1 MALYIND
8 YEVDS
13 LVSQLAQLDHTSKV
27 ETVRRVLREEIA
39 RRERDLSAQERMQ
52 KLNELAERTGA
63 LIRQTGNYKPYTKE
77 EADEIF
83 SYIDEEAERRGH

>member
-1 MALYIND
+1 
-8 YEVDS
+8 
-13 LVSQLAQLDHTSKV
+13 
-27 ETVRRVLREEIA
+27 
-39 RRERDLSAQERMQ
+39 MQ

-77 EADEIF
+77 EADEMF